1 MKTLSENELAELESL
16 EEALWRSET
25 RFNRT
30 HMREVMS
37 PDFFEF
43 GQSGRV
49 YDAEEVLSVDTEDIE
64 AALPLPNLKIRQISD
79 DVFQVTYD
87 SVVNRGQDIEFAHR
101 SSIWSRSEGKWE
113 LRFHQGTPYT
123 SKK

>member
-1 MKTLSENELAELESL
+1 MNNLSQNELDELASL
-16 EEALWRSET
+16 EEKLWRSET
-25 RFNRT
+25 RFNKT
-30 HMREVMS
+30 YMREVMS

-43 GQSGRV
+43 GQSGHV
-49 YDAEEVLSVDTEDIE
+49 YDLEEVLSADSKDIE
-64 AALPLPNLKIRQISD
+64 AELPLPNLKIRQLSD

-87 SVVNRGQDIEFAHR
+87 SAVVRGKKVQAAHR

-123 SKK
+123 SGS

>member
-1 MKTLSENELAELESL
+1 MKSLSKSELKELEGL

-25 RFNRT
+25 RFNRSY
-30 HMREVMS
+30 MREVMS

-43 GQSGRV
+43 GKSGRV
-49 YDAEEVLSVDTEDIE
+49 YDLDEVLSMDSRDIE
-64 AALPLPNLKIRQISD
+64 AALPLPNLRIRQLSD

-87 SVVNRGQDIEFAHR
+87 SAVGRGKAVEFAHR
-101 SSIWSRSEGKWE
+101 SSIWSRSGGKWE

-123 SKK
+123 SNT